1 MITQIAISLRQ
12 ISATMVLPVL
22 QKDIVGDFSHHSCR
36 MAYLLKKL
44 SWKILKIGY
53 QT

>member
-22 QKDIVGDFSHHSCR
+22 QKDIVGDFSHHS
-36 MAYLLKKL
+36 LPDGVSIKKL